1 VVEVFRDCIVGPVME
16 EEEEVDKEEE
26 MRREGEM

>member
-1 VVEVFRDCIVGPVME
+1 VVEVFMDCIVGTVKE